1 MVKSNTQCK
10 MNFFFGLMH
19 AAQLSYTQAQMLG
32 VEVTCGGK
40 TTKGQDAFGQSRAR
54 HLPRACALAKRS
66 MCWPSSLGLSAWA
79 YAKTM
84 PHGYWPKAQHQV
96 GPERIELTGVEF
108 AAPPCAI
115 ATLLARPCGL
125 SPQASTLCAGR
136 LFPASPRIP
145 LHALP
150 NSSRYQLLSSLGCI
164 SVPRGAPLLTR
175 CAL

>member
-1 MVKSNTQCK
+1 MQNEFLLWADACRAAFIHTGPNAKSRG
-10 MNFFFGLMH
+10 NFRWEDNKRPGRFWPKPSGPSTEGMC
-19 AAQLSYTQAQMLG
+19 LG
-32 VEVTCGGK
+32 ETLNV
-40 TTKGQDAFGQSRAR
+40 
-54 HLPRACALAKRS
+54 LAKFLRPKR
-66 MCWPSSLGLSAWA
+66 MGLCKDHAPRLLAIS
-79 YAKTM
+79 
-84 PHGYWPKAQHQV
+84 QHQV